1 MFFPIRT
8 DYQPRQKPVVN
19 HLLLAV
25 NIALFFLGFNGSTAE
40 SQRGIWHLMLQP
52 DAPEVY
58 QFFTSM
64 FLHANFAHL
73 LGNMVFLWTFG
84 GAINDRFGHA
94 GYLAF
99 YLAGGVLAGV
109 GYQLLGGASPVLGAS
124 GAISAVTGA
133 YLVLFPRTRVTMIV
147 FFFFISFIEVSS
159 LYLLAFQVILN
170 LLMSVMPAVTGRF
183 AGGVAYTAHASGYV
197 FGIGISVILLATRVL
212 PRDVF
217 DLLNLIQSGRRR
229 SQYRRMVAKGYD
241 PFNVHR
247 PSRSTQ
253 REGRRSVASKTVDSK
268 PSSSLATR
276 ELELRKRIRD
286 ACARHDMESAAKD
299 YLQLIQIADD
309 VVLPR
314 QNQLDVA
321 NQLMASQHYPAAAD
335 AYERFLRHYSGYE
348 HIGDI
353 YLMLGVLYG
362 RYLHQKDRA
371 IAALEKAVDTLHDA
385 SNRRLAEKQLRQ
397 LREGST

>member
-1 MFFPIRT
+1 MFLPIRT
-8 DYQPRQKPVVN
+8 DYRPKRKPVVN
-19 HLLLAV
+19 HLLLGI
-25 NIALFFLGFNGSTAE
+25 NIALFFVGLNGSTAE

-58 QFFTSM
+58 QFFTCM
-64 FLHANFAHL
+64 FLHANFWHL
-73 LGNMVFLWTFG
+73 AGNMVFLWTFG
-84 GAINDRFGHA
+84 AAINDRFGNV

-99 YLAGGVLAGV
+99 YLAGGVLAGI
-109 GYQLLGGASPVLGAS
+109 GYKLLGGTSPVLGAS

-133 YLVLFPRTRVTMIV
+133 YLVLFPRTRVTMVV
-147 FFFFISFIEVSS
+147 FFFFITFIEVSS

-183 AGGVAYTAHASGYV
+183 AGGVAYSAHASGYV
-197 FGIGISVILLATRVL
+197 FGIAVAVILLATKVL

-229 SQYRRMVAKGYD
+229 RQYRRMVAQGYD

-247 PSRSTQ
+247 TSRSTK
-253 REGRRSVASKTVDSK
+253 RKERRSVASKTVDSK
-268 PSSSLATR
+268 PSSTLAGR
-276 ELELRKRIRD
+276 ELELRKSIRE
-286 ACARHDMESAAKD
+286 ACARHDMEAASKD

-309 VVLPR
+309 VVLAR

-335 AYERFLRHYSGYE
+335 AYERFLRHYRGYE
-348 HIGDI
+348 HVGDI
-353 YLMLGVLYG
+353 HLMLGVLYG
-362 RYLHQKDRA
+362 RYLHQTDRA
-371 IAALEKAVDTLHDA
+371 IASLEKAVDKVRDA
-385 SNRRLAEKQLRQ
+385 SNRKLARTQLEQLRDQ
-397 LREGST
+397 SS